1 MAGIL
6 QSTIGATLNPDM
18 MAESSTASGLDF
30 DTMSGFMMQ
39 PSATRWPALSSTA
52 LHERTPMQYT
62 FQVQG
67 MTCGHCERAVVHAV
81 RQVDTDAIVKV
92 DLATGQVAVESDQ
105 PREVLAAAIQEEGYK
120 VAA

>member
-1 MAGIL
+1 
-6 QSTIGATLNPDM
+6 
-18 MAESSTASGLDF
+18 
-30 DTMSGFMMQ
+30 
-39 PSATRWPALSSTA
+39 
-52 LHERTPMQYT
+52 MQYT

-92 DLATGQVAVESDQ
+92 DLATGQVVVESDQ
-105 PREVLAAAIQEEGYK
+105 SREAVANAIQEEGYK